1 MTLSYVIAAA
11 LIIFIAGQL
20 FTHSK
25 KIKETTKLYI
35 SLAIAIACLTYLYI
49 DYFINRVTNLYYL
62 LAFTLYIVSSFTYAI
77 IKKKRQI
84 NLVQYDYQRSGN

>member
-1 MTLSYVIAAA
+1 MTLFYVIAAA
-11 LIIFIAGQL
+11 LIIFIASQL
-20 FTHSK
+20 FKRSK

-35 SLAIAIACLTYLYI
+35 SLAIAIACLTSLYI

-77 IKKKRQI
+77 IKKKRKDKSI
-84 NLVQYDYQRSGN
+84 

>member
-20 FTHSK
+20 FKRSK

-49 DYFINRVTNLYYL
+49 DYFINQVTNLYYL
-62 LAFTLYIVSSFTYAI
+62 LAFTLFIVLSFTYAI
-77 IKKKRQI
+77 IKKKRKDKSI
-84 NLVQYDYQRSGN
+84 

>member
-20 FTHSK
+20 FKRSK

-35 SLAIAIACLTYLYI
+35 SLAIAIACLTCLYI
-49 DYFINRVTNLYYL
+49 DYFINQVTNLYYL

-77 IKKKRQI
+77 IKKKRKEKTNQFSTI
-84 NLVQYDYQRSGN
+84 